1 MYEYDGQV
9 VKVIIYS
16 RRNGHFPVMV
26 LHTLNK
32 VCMENITFFFFIFYY
47 GIQQGLC
54 PFHQFDIQ
62 CFWNLKEKYFVC
74 IYMDKISLF
83 SSLTLY
89 RDHLTMHHTL

>member
-32 VCMENITFFFFIFYY
+32 VCMENITVFFFHFLLWYSTRSLTLSSVRYPMFLEFERKIF
-47 GIQQGLC
+47 
-54 PFHQFDIQ
+54 
-62 CFWNLKEKYFVC
+62 C
-74 IYMDKISLF
+74 IHMDKISLF